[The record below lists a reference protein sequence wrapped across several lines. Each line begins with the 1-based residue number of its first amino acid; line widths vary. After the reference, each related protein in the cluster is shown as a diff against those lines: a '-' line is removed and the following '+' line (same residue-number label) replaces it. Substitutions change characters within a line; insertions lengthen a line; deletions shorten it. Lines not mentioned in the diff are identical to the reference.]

1 MSVKKGQNASD
12 LQTANRSLVLQ
23 ILSEKKVCTRVELA
37 RLTGL
42 SQASITIIVNFLIE
56 AGLVREVG
64 ITAGKNGRRSIA
76 IALNEDKYKVVA
88 VSMNRSFFQVGLFD
102 LGGTC
107 YDSYKEEIRIDL
119 GANSTLQRIIGAVER
134 LIRDRDDVYAIGM
147 AVPGP
152 FLRKERRIALL
163 TEFQGW
169 TDIDLVEAMERAFS
183 LPTWV
188 EHDANAG
195 VMGEWRY
202 GNFADKNSTMIQV
215 LTGDGIGAGVLD
227 NGHIFFGSNGIA
239 GQFGHMSL
247 NVHGPRCAC
256 GNYGCLELYCT
267 TFSLARC
274 AKEELHHHPESV
286 LNRHPTITYTDVF
299 DGMEKGDGYCID
311 LIKQLG
317 FYLGCGVVNLI
328 NAYDP
333 RYIILSGVLA
343 QRGSELLLT
352 TVRHTVKQRI
362 LPEFYKMVDIVYSE
376 LPVYSVLL
384 GAAAIATSKLIE
396 HPNLLLDTKEQV
408 MKQKESFPPAGFD
421 HPK

>member
-64 ITAGKNGRRSIA
+64 ITADKNGRRSIA

-163 TEFQGW
+163 TEFQG
-169 TDIDLVEAMERAFS
+169 
-183 LPTWV
+183 
-188 EHDANAG
+188 
-195 VMGEWRY
+195 
-202 GNFADKNSTMIQV
+202 
-215 LTGDGIGAGVLD
+215 
-227 NGHIFFGSNGIA
+227 
-239 GQFGHMSL
+239 
-247 NVHGPRCAC
+247 
-256 GNYGCLELYCT
+256 
-267 TFSLARC
+267 
-274 AKEELHHHPESV
+274 
-286 LNRHPTITYTDVF
+286 
-299 DGMEKGDGYCID
+299 
-311 LIKQLG
+311 
-317 FYLGCGVVNLI
+317 
-328 NAYDP
+328 
-333 RYIILSGVLA
+333 
-343 QRGSELLLT
+343 
-352 TVRHTVKQRI
+352 
-362 LPEFYKMVDIVYSE
+362 
-376 LPVYSVLL
+376 
-384 GAAAIATSKLIE
+384 
-396 HPNLLLDTKEQV
+396 
-408 MKQKESFPPAGFD
+408 
-421 HPK
+421 